1 MAQPQS
7 ELLGR
12 VLKIYLSH
20 ALEWTLSKA
29 ARLVGHVSA
38 VHNDGRKLE
47 QYIRSALD
55 TQENIL
61 CSVKGI
67 TVLVAVDRAQQALSY
82 AIESCQ
88 RYRSVV
94 GAQNAANMLRKSARL
109 VVNMMLADC
118 RGETELAETWK
129 VAHGLL
135 DAVVCERCATGTLL
149 EHTGSLFLPSRPICD
164 PDDADAAYV
173 IGRKLWA
180 CDIVL
185 AIEGPF

>member
-20 ALEWTLSKA
+20 ALEWTMSKM

-38 VHNDGRKLE
+38 VPYDGRKLE
-47 QYIRSALD
+47 QYIRNALD

-67 TVLVAVDRAQQALSY
+67 TVLVAVDRAQQALSCT
-82 AIESCQ
+82 IGSCQ
-88 RYRSVV
+88 RYRSVA
-94 GAQNAANMLRKSARL
+94 GEQNAANMLRKSARL

-135 DAVVCERCATGTLL
+135 DAVL
-149 EHTGSLFLPSRPICD
+149 H
-164 PDDADAAYV
+164 
-173 IGRKLWA
+173 
-180 CDIVL
+180 
-185 AIEGPF
+185 EGVRQELY